1 MSGGCQIYYLAFIVK
16 GVEFD
21 PLLKVGECKAAGLP
35 KPVFEIIPNFVCLT
49 IRFKHPLT
57 PHFDREENGGIKALN
72 ENLKQIYL
80 LIYSTPGIKTNQVA
94 EKLTRPLPTVEKQM
108 AILKKMGLIEHR
120 GSRKNGGYYV
130 K

>member
-1 MSGGCQIYYLAFIVK
+1 MIA
-16 GVEFD
+16 
-21 PLLKVGECKAAGLP
+21 
-35 KPVFEIIPNFVCLT
+35 PNGA
-49 IRFKHPLT
+49 P
-57 PHFDREENGGIKALN
+57 IKKN
-72 ENLKQIYL
+72 INIETEYL